1 MTGATRRTL
10 DAILD
15 AMLDAFPSQG
25 RELGLRAYEGRVDDL
40 SPAGLARRAAERRRH
55 LAELAGLA
63 AACEQ
68 EAADRDH
75 LALVLAEEELL
86 LARREQARR
95 DPLWAGRVLG
105 VTSYLAGPEATAA
118 ERAEGL
124 RRHLEQ
130 VPDAL
135 DGLAAGLEEVP
146 LAFREAAADVL
157 AGYASFYRTEVAALA
172 GPEVAERAAAAVER
186 YGAAVAAMDG
196 PPLEPWGP
204 ADFAELVRVRTGTAL
219 DPAGLLARGRAEAD
233 RQLAAQREAAGRAGG
248 TPAEVRARAA
258 KRAPAAGELLG
269 TAVASMAECRRFV
282 ADSGFMSLPDDE
294 PPGVEPAPPY
304 LRGALAFHHA
314 PGPFDPA
321 HPSSFRYYLT
331 PPLPEWDAER
341 TGRWLALFE
350 PNILAVCTLHETYP
364 GHHAHEL
371 HLRPGP
377 SRVATA
383 LWNEILGEGWAH
395 YCEEAAF
402 EAGFRAGDPEA
413 EVAMRTDALV
423 RAARLLCAVGMHTQG
438 MTLDEATAEFEA
450 TAGLDPDH
458 ARLEAVRG
466 TWDPG
471 YFGYTLGKLE
481 ILALRELVGG
491 DLRDFHDRLLA
502 HGTPPPAIAARRLL
516 PSPAQLARTNTAI
529 STATPR
535 ATQNSGSIPDRP
547 RR

>member
-10 DAILD
+10 DSI
-15 AMLDAFPSQG
+15 LDAFPSSG
-25 RELGLRAYEGRVDDL
+25 RELGLRVYEGRVDDL
-40 SPAGLARRAAERRRH
+40 SPAGLRRRAAERRRH
-55 LAELAGLA
+55 LAELEVLDA
-63 AACEQ
+63 ADGQ

-86 LARREQARR
+86 LARRELARR

-105 VTSYLAGPEATAA
+105 VTSYLEGPEATTA

-135 DGLAAGLEEVP
+135 EGLAAGLEEVP
-146 LAFREAAADVL
+146 AALQEAAADVFP
-157 AGYASFYRTEVAALA
+157 GYASFYRTEVAALA
-172 GPEVAERAAAAVER
+172 GAEGAEPAAAAVER
-186 YGAAVAAMDG
+186 YAAAVAALDG

-219 DPAGLLARGRAEAD
+219 DPARLLARGRAEAH
-233 RQLAAQREAAGRAGG
+233 RQLAAQRETAARAGG
-248 TPAEVRARAA
+248 TPAEVRTRAA
-258 KRAPAAGELLG
+258 KRAPAAGELLE
-269 TAVASMAECRRFV
+269 AARASVAECRRFV
-282 ADSGFMSLPDDE
+282 VDSGFMTLPDDQ
-294 PPGVEPAPPY
+294 PPGVEAAPPY

-314 PGPFDPA
+314 PGPFDPVP
-321 HPSSFRYYLT
+321 PSSFRYYLT
-331 PPLPEWDAER
+331 PPLPEWDRER
-341 TGRWLALFE
+341 EGRWLALFE
-350 PNILAVCTLHETYP
+350 PHILAVCTLHETYP
-364 GHHAHEL
+364 GHHTHEL
-371 HLRPGP
+371 HLRHAP
-377 SRVATA
+377 SRVAKA
-383 LWNEILGEGWAH
+383 LWSEILGEGWAH

-402 EAGFRAGDPEA
+402 DAGFRDGDPEA

-438 MTLDEATAEFEA
+438 MTLEEATAEFES

-481 ILALRELVGG
+481 ILALRDRVGG
-491 DLRDFHDRLLA
+491 DRRAFHDRLLA
-502 HGTPPPAIAARRLL
+502 AGTPPPAIVARQLL
-516 PSPAQLARTNTAI
+516 AGGAQRATTNSAI
-529 STATPR
+529 RAATPS

-547 RR
+547 RRQP

>member
-1 MTGATRRTL
+1 MSGATRRTL

-15 AMLDAFPSQG
+15 AMLDAFPSTG
-25 RELGLRAYEGRVDDL
+25 RDLGLRAYEGRVDDL

-55 LAELAGLA
+55 LTALAGLA
-63 AACEQ
+63 AADEQ

-95 DPLWAGRVLG
+95 DPLWAARVLG
-105 VTSYLAGPEATAA
+105 VTSYLEGPPETADG
-118 ERAEGL
+118 RAEGL

-146 LAFREAAADVL
+146 GAFREAAADVFS
-157 AGYASFYRTEVAALA
+157 GYASFYRAEVAGLA
-172 GPEVAERAAAAVER
+172 GPVAAERAAAAVER
-186 YGAAVAAMDG
+186 YGARVAALDG
-196 PPLEPWGP
+196 PPLAPWGP

-233 RQLAAQREAAGRAGG
+233 RQLAAQREAAARAGG

-258 KRAPAAGELLG
+258 KQAPAATELL
-269 TAVASMAECRRFV
+269 AAAAASLAECRRFV
-282 ADSGFMSLPDDE
+282 VDSGFMSLPCDE
-294 PPGVEPAPPY
+294 PPGVEAAPPY

-321 HPSSFRYYLT
+321 RPSSFRYYLT
-331 PPLPEWDAER
+331 PPLPEWDGER

-350 PNILAVCTLHETYP
+350 PHILAVCTLHEAYP

-371 HLRPGP
+371 HLRRGP

-383 LWNEILGEGWAH
+383 LYSEVLGEGWAH

-402 EAGFRAGDPEA
+402 DAGFRAGDPEA

-423 RAARLLCAVGMHTQG
+423 RVARLLCAVGMHTQG
-438 MTLDEATAEFEA
+438 MSLEEATAEFEA

-481 ILALRELVGG
+481 ILALRDRVGG
-491 DLRDFHDRLLA
+491 DLRGFHDRLLA
-502 HGTPPPAIAARRLL
+502 NGTPPPAIAARRLL
-516 PSPAQLARTNTAI
+516 PA
-529 STATPR
+529 
-535 ATQNSGSIPDRP
+535 
-547 RR
+547 